1 MKNTSPEDI
10 NYLYCTKLNVFSWG
24 DLSTSH
30 TPISPVKHCN
40 FMLCQDFKPT
50 GTSLIYSSASN
61 NGYITS
67 KSEKINSYI
76 RLFWQTSGNPRAA
89 ILGLN
94 YDTNNQ
100 NIHAYKISPADTR
113 GELSLYT
120 CKEASIYTQTY
131 LSAITIIQD
140 YLHNGI
146 WNTKHHQIISIV
158 QKSAKVALHKRN
170 FHP

>member
-1 MKNTSPEDI
+1 MKKPNTQDI
-10 NYLYCTKLNVFSWG
+10 HYLYCTKLNVFSWG

-30 TPISPVKHCN
+30 TPLSPIKHCN

-50 GTSLIYSSASN
+50 GNILIDCASN
-61 NGYITS
+61 NGPITY
-67 KSEKINSYI
+67 KHVIDSYI
-76 RLFWQTSGNPRAA
+76 RLFWQANGNPRAA
-89 ILGLN
+89 ILQLN
-94 YDTNNQ
+94 YDTNNK

-146 WNTKHHQIISIV
+146 WNTNHPRVISII
-158 QKSAKVALHKRN
+158 QNPAKAALRERN
-170 FHP
+170 FNP